1 MRVTKMRVSL
11 LAAGAGAP
19 QAPGQPGAGRGGG
32 GGGGG
37 AAAHTP
43 AYMIKISARPDGS
56 FTVTNTRNGFTKTYA
71 ARPRAR

>member
-1 MRVTKMRVSL
+1 MPPAGAP
-11 LAAGAGAP
+11 AAGAGATPAGAP
-19 QAPGQPGAGRGGG
+19 QGAPGAGRGGG
-32 GGGGG
+32 
-37 AAAHTP
+37 AAAHSP